1 MIATYL
7 VVEDKQTGI
16 VAKLGGEGELN
27 HQDGQVTVHFTENPE
42 LPLEDIRAHLFGG
55 PRGSFITPPSCSPA
69 TTEAQLTPWST
80 PEATL
85 TTSSFKPATTPL
97 GGACPAGEEQMP
109 NAPKLSAGTLDPTA
123 GKYSPLLFKLSREDG
138 TQRIQKAE
146 VSAPEGL
153 IAKLAGVGICSEGDI
168 ARARARE
175 APQKGAEEQVDPS
188 CPVSSQVGTAVA
200 GAGAGPTPFYTQGQ
214 VYLAGPYKGAPVSL
228 VAIVPAV
235 AGPFDLGT
243 VVVRSA
249 IYLDPATAQ
258 ARVVTDQIPAFLQ
271 GVPADLRSVAV
282 RLDRPQFTLNPTS
295 CAEEFFAVNAI
306 STLGSSAALSQRSQV
321 GGCKS
326 LPYKPKLTASLFG
339 PIHRGGHP
347 RLKSVFTAKAGEANT
362 KAISFTFPK
371 SEFIDQAHFRTI
383 CTRVQFA
390 ANACPAGSVY
400 GNVRVTS
407 PLVDYPLEG
416 PIYLR
421 SSSHKLPDVVLALH
435 GPAYQPIFLEADAR
449 VDSVKGGLR
458 ARFESVPDAP
468 LAKAVLNMQGGKK
481 GLFQNS
487 TNICKG
493 THRATVLLDAQS
505 GKVHDTMPALKAQC
519 KGKGGK
525 KKAKGAARH

>member
-1 MIATYL
+1 
-7 VVEDKQTGI
+7 
-16 VAKLGGEGELN
+16 
-27 HQDGQVTVHFTENPE
+27 
-42 LPLEDIRAHLFGG
+42 LPSTRS
-55 PRGSFITPPSCSPA
+55 R
-69 TTEAQLTPWST
+69 PW
-80 PEATL
+80 
-85 TTSSFKPATTPL
+85 
-97 GGACPAGEEQMP
+97 
-109 NAPKLSAGTLDPTA
+109 
-123 GKYSPLLFKLSREDG
+123 
-138 TQRIQKAE
+138 
-146 VSAPEGL
+146 
-153 IAKLAGVGICSEGDI
+153 
-168 ARARARE
+168 ARA
-175 APQKGAEEQVDPS
+175 Q
-188 CPVSSQVGTAVA
+188 
-200 GAGAGPTPFYTQGQ
+200 
-214 VYLAGPYKGAPVSL
+214 
-228 VAIVPAV
+228 
-235 AGPFDLGT
+235 
-243 VVVRSA
+243 
-249 IYLDPATAQ
+249 
-258 ARVVTDQIPAFLQ
+258 
-271 GVPADLRSVAV
+271 
-282 RLDRPQFTLNPTS
+282 
-295 CAEEFFAVNAI
+295 
-306 STLGSSAALSQRSQV
+306 SQRSQV

-487 TNICKG
+487 TNIC
-493 THRATVLLDAQS
+493 
-505 GKVHDTMPALKAQC
+505 
-519 KGKGGK
+519 
-525 KKAKGAARH
+525 